1 LVSGDR
7 REEVDY
13 LAKVVGVTEL
23 HAEKSPEEKLEIVRR
38 ETARQPT
45 VYVGDGINDAPALMA
60 ATVGLAFGHHSDVTT
75 EAAGAVIM
83 DSSLSKIDELLHIGR
98 RMRSIALQCAIG
110 GMVLSLIGMFIA
122 AFGYLTPVAGA
133 IGQEVIDVLA
143 VLNSLRAAFP
153 PRSLTDYR
161 TAAAE

>member
-1 LVSGDR
+1 
-7 REEVDY
+7 
-13 LAKVVGVTEL
+13 
-23 HAEKSPEEKLEIVRR
+23 
-38 ETARQPT
+38 
-45 VYVGDGINDAPALMA
+45 MA